1 MRGAALRKGG
11 PRRQGGRA
19 GFTLL
24 EMVVALA
31 IFAAGILAI
40 IDLFAGSLRLSEGTR
55 DVSAA
60 QVYASQRMEEALLA
74 PDPVPGVERGAFGE
88 KYRWETNTTFRPPEE
103 DSPYQEVRI
112 QVVIR
117 WDDGDQER
125 FVDLDASR
133 WRRRQPDERG

>member
-1 MRGAALRKGG
+1 MRAAAVGKGRTE
-11 PRRQGGRA
+11 RRAWNA

-40 IDLFAGSLRLSEGTR
+40 IELFSGSLRLSEGSR
-55 DVSAA
+55 DLSAA

-74 PDPVPGVERGAFGE
+74 PAPVPGVERGTFGE
-88 KYRWETNTTFRPPEE
+88 KYRWETNTTFPPPEE
-103 DSPYQEVRI
+103 DSPFQEVRI

-117 WDDGDQER
+117 WDDADEER
-125 FVDLDASR
+125 SMDLFASR